1 MRRRIRRAVL
11 AESDAVA
18 ALYRRVADAEW
29 NFLYPHTP
37 EEDRAFY
44 RTQVFARCVVW
55 IAVEGESILGFCAVR
70 RGWIDHLYVDR
81 ARHGEGIGRA
91 LLARALRGRRR
102 VRLWTFQ
109 VNTRSRRFYALR
121 GFREVRLTDG
131 ADNEEKEPDVLLEWR
146 TPPYRPVAER
156 AFARASDI

>member
-1 MRRRIRRAVL
+1 MRWRIRRAAL
-11 AESDAVA
+11 GESDAVA

-29 NFLYPHTP
+29 RFLYPHTP

-55 IAVEGESILGFCAVR
+55 VAVGGETLLGFCAVR
-70 RGWIDHLYVDR
+70 RGWIDQLHVER
-81 ARHGEGIGRA
+81 ARHGQGIGRA

-109 VNTRSRRFYALR
+109 VNTRSRRFYALQ
-121 GFREVRLTDG
+121 GFHDVRVTDG
-131 ADNEEKEPDVLLEWR
+131 ADNEENEPDVLLEWR
-146 TPPYRPVAER
+146 STTN
-156 AFARASDI
+156 

>member
-1 MRRRIRRAVL
+1 MSWRVRRAAD

-18 ALYRRVADAEW
+18 VLFRRVADAEW
-29 NFLYPHTP
+29 SFLYPHTP
-37 EEDRAFY
+37 EEDRVFF
-44 RTQVFARCVVW
+44 RTRVFACGAVW
-55 IAVEGESILGFCAVR
+55 VAVEDEAILGFCAVR
-70 RGWIDHLYVDR
+70 RGWIDHLYVER

-109 VNTRSRRFYALR
+109 VNTRSRRFYALQ
-121 GFREVRLTDG
+121 GFREVRQTDG

-146 TPPYRPVAER
+146 TPLRVTSPAP
-156 AFARASDI
+156 